1 MHVGACAMLVS
12 LWSLMLLMFLMI
24 LYIRVLPHIFNMLW
38 QTQCSYVLKSLI
50 SKNVFLRALCLQ
62 VLCVVTFISSIPF
75 VALAFCP

>member
-38 QTQCSYVLKSLI
+38 QTQFSYVLKSLI
-50 SKNVFLRALCLQ
+50 S
-62 VLCVVTFISSIPF
+62 
-75 VALAFCP
+75 